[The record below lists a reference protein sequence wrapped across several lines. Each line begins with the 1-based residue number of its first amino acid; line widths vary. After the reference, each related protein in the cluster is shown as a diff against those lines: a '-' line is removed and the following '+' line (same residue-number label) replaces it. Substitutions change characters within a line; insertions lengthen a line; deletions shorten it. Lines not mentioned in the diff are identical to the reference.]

1 MCLEVD
7 EQAMKGTRES
17 EDINTH
23 HLLQQ
28 HLYKSRKHVSL
39 FCWIKLEPD
48 RPTGLDKSHG
58 ALEPAVSQTPV
69 VCSTVTGTV
78 GITWTSTRTKM
89 RCRRSS
95 RGP

>member
-1 MCLEVD
+1 MCLQVD

-39 FCWIKLEPD
+39 FC
-48 RPTGLDKSHG
+48 
-58 ALEPAVSQTPV
+58 
-69 VCSTVTGTV
+69 
-78 GITWTSTRTKM
+78 
-89 RCRRSS
+89 
-95 RGP
+95 

>member
-1 MCLEVD
+1 MPSVCLEMD
-7 EQAMKGTRES
+7 DQAMRGTRES
-17 EDINTH
+17 EDINSH

-39 FCWIKLEPD
+39 FCWIKLKPNRADTLTEASS
-48 RPTGLDKSHG
+48 RRSHT
-58 ALEPAVSQTPV
+58 LV
-69 VCSTVTGTV
+69 VCSTATSTAGLV
-78 GITWTSTRTKM
+78 WRSTRTKT